1 MNYLSIENLS
11 KSFGVRKLFQNVSFG
26 IDRGQR
32 VALVARNGTGK
43 STLMKIISSKDTADS
58 GNVTFR
64 KGVKVGFLDQDPIF
78 DETKTVSE
86 TIFQGDTEIISAIKA
101 YEECINNNADG
112 DAMQAAFEKMDE
124 LNAWDYETKIEQIL
138 SKFKITKLDQL
149 VGELSGGQKK
159 RLALSKLLVE
169 EPELFI
175 LDEPTNHLDFEMIEW
190 LEGYLSKQNVTLLMV
205 THDRYFL
212 DNICNEIIEME
223 GGNLYSY
230 KGNYAYFLEK
240 KSEREFNEGRETDK
254 ARNLMRK
261 ELEWIRRMPKARGTK
276 SKSRVDAF
284 YDLED
289 KAKGKKSDKDLEL
302 NVKMSRIGGKIL
314 ELNKVNKKFDKKTIL
329 NGFDYTFKTGDR
341 IGIVGKNGVGKTT
354 FLNIIT
360 GKDQPDTGEVSVG
373 ETIVY
378 GYYSQEGLKINEEKR
393 VIDVVK
399 DIAEVIPLGDGSKMS
414 ASQFLLYF
422 QFTPEQQYT
431 FVSKLSGGEKR
442 RLYLL
447 TVLIKNPNFL
457 ILDEPTNDLDIL
469 TLNTLEEFLT
479 SFGGCLIIV
488 SHDRYFMDKLVDHL
502 FVFEGEGKIKDFP
515 GNYTDYRE
523 SLKNAPKNELEEKVK
538 VTVNE
543 PIIKET
549 IKHNKVK
556 KLSFNEKKEF
566 DQLETE
572 IAKLEKEKVELESML
587 SKDNLS
593 NDEIQNKSNRIGQVI
608 DLIDAKTLRWL
619 ELEELSSEN

>member
-289 KAKGKKSDKDLEL
+289 KAKGKKSEKDLEL

-360 GKDQPDTGEVSVG
+360 GKDQPDTGDVSVG

-502 FVFEGEGKIKDFP
+502 FVFEGEGKIRDFP

-523 SLKNAPKNELEEKVK
+523 ALKNAPKNELEEKVK

-543 PIIKET
+543 PITKET
-549 IKHNKVK
+549 IKQNKVK

-566 DQLETE
+566 DQLESE

>member
-11 KSFGVRKLFQNVSFG
+11 KSFGVRKLFQNISFG
-26 IDRGQR
+26 IDKGQR

-64 KGVKVGFLDQDPIF
+64 KGIKVGFLDQDPVF

-101 YEECINNNADG
+101 YEECIANNSDG

-190 LEGYLSKQNVTLLMV
+190 LEAHLSKQNVTLLMV

-212 DNICNEIIEME
+212 DNICNEIMEME
-223 GGNLYSY
+223 SGNVYSY

-289 KAKGKKSDKDLEL
+289 KAKGKKSEKDLEL

-314 ELNKVNKKFDKKTIL
+314 ELNKVNKSFENKIIL
-329 NGFDYTFKTGDR
+329 KGFDYTFKTGDR

-360 GKDQPDTGEVSVG
+360 GKDKPDTGDVSVG

-488 SHDRYFMDKLVDHL
+488 SHDRYFMDKLVDHM

-523 SLKNAPKNELEEKVK
+523 SLKNLPKSDSVEKVK
-538 VTVNE
+538 VAV
-543 PIIKET
+543 KEVV
-549 IKHNKVK
+549 INDAVKQVKGK
-556 KLSFNEKKEF
+556 KLSFNEKREF

-572 IAKLEKEKVELESML
+572 IAKLEKEKLDLEFLL
-587 SKDNLS
+587 SSGNLS
-593 NDEIQNKSNRIGQVI
+593 TDEIQNKSNRIGVVI
-608 DLIDAKTLRWL
+608 DLIDLKTLRWL
-619 ELEELSSEN
+619 ELDELGSEN